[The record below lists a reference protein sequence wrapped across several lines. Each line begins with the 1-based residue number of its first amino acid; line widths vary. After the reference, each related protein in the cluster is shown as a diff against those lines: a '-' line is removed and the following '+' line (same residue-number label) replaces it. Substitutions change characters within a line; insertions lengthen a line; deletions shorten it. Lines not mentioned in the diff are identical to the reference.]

1 MEKKKK
7 IEIAENTSSGAEKV
21 ERIEREV
28 KTEQTAESKKP
39 TAQKSVAM
47 KKEKEEKLAKA
58 RIEKAKKDKNEKL
71 KAKAERLKKKKERM
85 LEKKKAREK
94 RLQER
99 KERAE
104 KRLALRKAQAE
115 KRAKER
121 EERMRERAHKKAN
134 ERERR
139 QKQAQQNRQKG
150 KNSYGG
156 WLAAVVTLGATT
168 LALTTAL
175 TVGAIDMKNKEET
188 MLGGYKSTAYELF
201 GIMENVNDD
210 LDRVRICASPAQ
222 QQRILTDL
230 LVQARLAELDLEK
243 LPVESAQ
250 DQNITSFIN
259 RVGKMSEMLLSK
271 LRAGEQL
278 NDMDRE
284 MLEKL
289 YQTNLG
295 VKEKLNEI
303 TTNLDDDM
311 LCEFMKKNKGMFK
324 DTLAALEELTL
335 EENHFQQGKMKMDG
349 AGMQRNA
356 MPDQS
361 SQQESAGKR
370 SPAQA
375 EEACAKYF
383 EKYSVSDFQCVG
395 ETLGRGYTA
404 YNLQGAD
411 QNGNLLIAEVDA
423 SSLSLVRFNYYV
435 PCTQVHFDME
445 NAQKIAEEFL
455 TASGYDTML
464 AAWVSENGTDADFTF
479 APQENG
485 MRIDP
490 DSVKVKVCRERGLV
504 SAFDASK
511 YLKHH
516 KTRTVEKP
524 ALSVEQAQEKLH
536 ESLTAEKATLAL
548 VQTKRGEKPA
558 YEFLCSYGDQKYF
571 VYIDANNGNEIAIL
585 NLKNR

>member
-349 AGMQRNA
+349 AGMQRKA

-361 SQQESAGKR
+361 SQESAGKR

-511 YLKHH
+511 YLKYH